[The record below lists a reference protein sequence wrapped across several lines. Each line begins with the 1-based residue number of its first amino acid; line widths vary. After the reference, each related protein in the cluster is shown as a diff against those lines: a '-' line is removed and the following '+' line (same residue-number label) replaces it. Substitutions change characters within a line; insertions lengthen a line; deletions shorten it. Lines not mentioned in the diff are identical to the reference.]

1 MKVLQSGRLGNFLF
15 QWAFANHLALTNN
28 ARTQIIFDR
37 FHSDISQIQDLQT
50 IFNSNKVVLE
60 ERNLYGYGFKALDY
74 LASMVP
80 QTALSIRKILEIYT
94 EGESLSRESFRIYR
108 GYFQDPKFALSLDD
122 ADFAMLKQKIDFA
135 KRGFQSR
142 NLLLSS
148 INHYQV
154 IHLRLG
160 DFKNSSFGVLKLES
174 MLQLLN
180 PNLPTVICTD
190 GSREEVNARVG
201 SNDFE
206 VLTPS
211 ETNAWETLSVITT
224 AKRVISSNSTMS
236 WWGAFI
242 ANKNGAEVFL
252 PSQWRKDNRNSPSM
266 QFPGSRTFDS
276 SFE

>member
-28 ARTQIIFDR
+28 VRTQIIFDR
-37 FHSDISQIQDLQT
+37 FHSDVSQIQDLQNF
-50 IFNSNKVVLE
+50 FNSNKVVLE
-60 ERNLYGYGFKALDY
+60 KRNLYGYGFKALDY
-74 LASMVP
+74 LASSVP
-80 QTALSIRKILEIYT
+80 QTASSIRKILDIHT
-94 EGESLSRESFRIYR
+94 EGESSTRESSRIYR
-108 GYFQDPKFALSLDD
+108 GYFQDPKFALSLDNTD
-122 ADFAMLKQKIDFA
+122 LAKLRQKIDFA
-135 KRGFQSR
+135 KCGFQSR

-148 INHYQV
+148 INDYQV
-154 IHLRLG
+154 VHLRLG
-160 DFKNSSFGVLKLES
+160 DFKNSSFGVLKLEN
-174 MLQLLN
+174 MLKLLN

-201 SNDFE
+201 DNDFE

-224 AKRVISSNSTMS
+224 AKRVISSNSTLS

-252 PSQWRKDNRNSPSM
+252 PSRWRKDNRNSPGM
-266 QFPGSRTFDS
+266 QFPGSKTFHS

>member
-28 ARTQIIFDR
+28 VRTQIIFDR

-50 IFNSNKVVLE
+50 FFNSNKVVLDK
-60 ERNLYGYGFKALDY
+60 RNLYGYGFKALDY
-74 LASMVP
+74 LASMLP
-80 QTALSIRKILEIYT
+80 QTASSIRKILNIYT
-94 EGESLSRESFRIYR
+94 EGESSTREGSRIYR
-108 GYFQDPKFALSLDD
+108 GYFQDPKFALSLNNNDL
-122 ADFAMLKQKIDFA
+122 AKLRQKIDSA
-135 KRGFQSR
+135 KIEFQSR
-142 NLLLSS
+142 NPLLFS
-148 INHYQV
+148 INDYQAV
-154 IHLRLG
+154 HLRLG
-160 DFKNSSFGVLKLES
+160 DFKDSSFGVLKLES
-174 MLQLLN
+174 MLKLLN

-201 SNDFE
+201 NNNFE

-236 WWGAFI
+236 WWGAFL

-252 PSQWRKDNRNSPSM
+252 PSQWRKDDRNSLGM
-266 QFPGSRTFDS
+266 QFPGSKTFYS